1 MKGRLAVLD
10 ELPDG
15 RRAAALIVDG
25 ALEDLLIDA
34 PESFG
39 PAQPGAIFVA
49 KAGRPMKGQGGCF
62 VELGNGA
69 TGFLRDAKGVAPGAP
84 VLVQVSGVAEPG
96 KAAPVTTR
104 LLFKSRYAIVTPD
117 RPGVNVS
124 RRIRDEDTRALL
136 QAAASEVAL
145 PEGAGLILRSAAAH
159 ADAEAIIE
167 DIEAMAGLARDILAD
182 GSAAPA
188 LLVEAP
194 DAHLVAWRDW
204 ADPEPDEVLDG
215 PGSFDDA
222 GAWESIAAARAPD
235 QRLPGGGFMAVES
248 TRALVAVDVNTGP
261 DSSPAAGLKANVAA
275 LKALPRALRLRGL
288 AGQIVVD
295 LAPFPKRE
303 RSQLEQV
310 LTAALRRDASEM
322 AVAGWTPLGHLELQ
336 RKRDRHPLEALI
348 RDALPDL

>member
-1 MKGRLAVLD
+1 MKGRLAALD
-10 ELPDG
+10 TLPDG
-15 RRAAALIVDG
+15 RRAAALMVDG
-25 ALEDLLIDA
+25 QLEDLLIDA
-34 PESFG
+34 PETFG
-39 PAQPGAIFVA
+39 PIQPGAIFLGKV
-49 KAGRPMKGQGGCF
+49 GRPMKGQGGCF
-62 VELGNGA
+62 VELGDG
-69 TGFLRDAKGVAPGAP
+69 TGFLREAKGLAPGTRL
-84 VLVQVSGVAEPG
+84 LVQVSGVAEPG
-96 KAAPVTTR
+96 KAPPVTSR
-104 LLFKSRYAIVTPD
+104 ILFKSRYAIVTPD

-136 QAAASEVAL
+136 QAAAAEVEL

-159 ADAEAIIE
+159 ADPDTIIE
-167 DIEAMAGLARDILAD
+167 DIAAMAGLACDILAD
-182 GSAAPA
+182 DSPAPA

-194 DAHLVAWRDW
+194 DAHLAAWRDW

-222 GAWESIAAARAPD
+222 GVWEAIAAARAPEE
-235 QRLPGGGFMAVES
+235 RLPGGGFMAVEP

-275 LKALPRALRLRGL
+275 LRALPRALRLRGL
-288 AGQIVVD
+288 AGQIILD

-310 LTAALRRDASEM
+310 LTAAVRQDASEIS
-322 AVAGWTPLGHLELQ
+322 VAGWTPLGHLELQ
-336 RKRDRHPLEALI
+336 RKRDRHPLEMLI